1 MSTKKINKEES
12 KSEQSLKSQDSK
24 TIMQESL
31 KYYKL
36 FMIGLSQPMCVST
49 KATTEENTKTDVLRM
64 ALTLVKNFNV
74 NAAKQ
79 LEQDIIILCRDKNI
93 DEVSIDALNIALR
106 LCNLMI
112 ICE

>member
-1 MSTKKINKEES
+1 MSTKKINKELS
-12 KSEQSLKSQDSK
+12 NTKQDTKEQDNK
-24 TIMQESL
+24 TIMQEPL

-36 FMIGLSQPMCVST
+36 FMIGLAQPMCVST
-49 KATTEENTKTDVLRM
+49 KATTEENARTDMLRM

-79 LEQDIIILCRDKNI
+79 LEQDIMTLCNDKNI

-106 LCNLMI
+106 LCNLTI